1 MTIKV
6 PQGKRLHTCSLKLLM
21 QNNIFRSIL
30 FMDLKAE
37 FEVSDSQ
44 LNDHE
49 LFTSALVSEAKLIW

>member
-1 MTIKV
+1 
-6 PQGKRLHTCSLKLLM
+6 M

-49 LFTSALVSEAKLIW
+49 PFTSALVSEAKLIW